1 MESVTHKVIAPVF
14 GPRTDATLKRLL
26 DRLKGCDIQ
35 LLCTDDW
42 GGYTRPIPKKIHWI
56 DQLFTQRIAR
66 HNLNLRTHIKRLARR
81 TICFSKSVEWHEK
94 VIGHD
99 LEINPYNRCVT

>member
-1 MESVTHKVIAPVF
+1 MTHKVIAPVF

-42 GGYTRPIPKKIHWI
+42 GGYTRPIPKTIHWI
-56 DQLFTQRIAR
+56 GQLFTQRIAR
-66 HNLNLRTHIKRLARR
+66 QNLHLRTHI
-81 TICFSKSVEWHEK
+81 
-94 VIGHD
+94 
-99 LEINPYNRCVT
+99 